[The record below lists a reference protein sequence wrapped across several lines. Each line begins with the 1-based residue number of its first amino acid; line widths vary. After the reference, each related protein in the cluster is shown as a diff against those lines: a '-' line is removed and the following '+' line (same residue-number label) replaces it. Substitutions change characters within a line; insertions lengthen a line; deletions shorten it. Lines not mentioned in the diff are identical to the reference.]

1 MNTYAYVPNKVI
13 REMAEMT
20 VYMKWWFEMDYR
32 DDPSDS
38 DHSYAIVQAFSGDDT
53 KEDFAIE
60 IAADCPEE
68 LDEMWAD
75 LRRLIRYYV
84 NTITTEQNTHK

>member
-1 MNTYAYVPNKVI
+1 MNTYAYVPGKVI

-20 VYMKWWFEMDYR
+20 VYMNWWFEMEYR
-32 DDPSDS
+32 DDPSDPY
-38 DHSYAIVQAFSGDDT
+38 HSYAIVQAFSGDDT
-53 KEDFAIE
+53 IEDFAIE

-75 LRRLIRYYV
+75 LKRLMRYYV
-84 NTITTEQNTHK
+84 RSITTEQNIHK

>member
-1 MNTYAYVPNKVI
+1 MNTYAYVPGKVI

-20 VYMKWWFEMDYR
+20 VYMKWWFEMEYR
-32 DDPSDS
+32 DDPADS
-38 DHSYAIVQAFSGDDT
+38 DHSYAIIQAFSGDDT

-68 LDEMWAD
+68 LEEMWD
-75 LRRLIRYYV
+75 ELKRDIRRMIRYI
-84 NTITTEQNTHK
+84 TIENPDHK

>member
-1 MNTYAYVPNKVI
+1 MTTYAYVPGKVI

-20 VYMKWWFEMDYR
+20 VYMNWWFDMEYR
-32 DDPSDS
+32 DDPSDP
-38 DHSYAIVQAFSGDDT
+38 DHSYAIVQAFSGDDI

-68 LDEMWAD
+68 LDQMWD
-75 LRRLIRYYV
+75 ELKRDIRRMIRY
-84 NTITTEQNTHK
+84 ITTEKNDHK